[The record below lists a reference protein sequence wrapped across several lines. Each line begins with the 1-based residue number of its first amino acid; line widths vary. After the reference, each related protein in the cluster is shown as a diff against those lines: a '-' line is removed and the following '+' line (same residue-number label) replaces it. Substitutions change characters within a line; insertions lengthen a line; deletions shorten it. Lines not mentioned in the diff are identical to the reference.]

1 MALAEPA
8 QRVVVDYSGPN
19 VAKEL
24 HAGHLRPTVVGDSIA
39 RVMEHLGHTVIRAAH
54 LGDWGTQFGMLI
66 EHALDIGEQATA
78 DELAAGE
85 FTAFYQAARSK
96 FDSGPAFADRS
107 RRRVVQLQA
116 GDEQTL
122 RLWQTLVS
130 DSMEYLHEIYARL
143 GITLTDADMDPES
156 FYNPMLASVCDELE
170 AAGIAVISDGA
181 LCAFPP
187 GFAGRDGPPVP
198 LILRK
203 SDGGYGYATTDVA
216 AIRYR
221 PLDLHADRIIYVVG
235 SEQHQHFELVFA
247 VARMAGWLTD
257 RVRAEHAV
265 IGLMTGPG
273 GQRLRTRSG
282 AQITLTALIDE
293 AVERAEEVIK
303 DRYDDPEL
311 RRQIAEQVGVG
322 ALKYGDLS
330 VDRDSSYVLD
340 FDRLLALTGNTGPY
354 LQYATARIRS
364 IFHRGGRA
372 PAAAGGPI
380 LLAEPAE
387 RALALRL
394 LGFGKAVHEMAA
406 AAEPH
411 KLAAFL
417 FEVASAF
424 TTFYEQCPVL
434 TAEPA
439 VMDSRLALAA
449 LTLRVLETGL
459 DLLGVPCRSACSRG
473 SPRRREI
480 SRLFS
485 CGSQVPPPDLPP
497 GPGSLGGMDE
507 NRDPADRHPRN
518 RPVIRWAAGAAAVA
532 VLAGGGAA
540 LASSGGSAGPAPTS
554 QASALDAVLSSA
566 DAPTSAELAAA
577 SPAGATTSPPALAA
591 AAPGSTTPGAAGPP
605 GCAPGAPRT

>member
-1 MALAEPA
+1 
-8 QRVVVDYSGPN
+8 
-19 VAKEL
+19 
-24 HAGHLRPTVVGDSIA
+24 
-39 RVMEHLGHTVIRAAH
+39 VIRAAH

-78 DELAAGE
+78 EELAAGE

-107 RRRVVQLQA
+107 RSRVVQLQA

-156 FYNPMLASVCDELE
+156 FYNPMLAGVCAELE

-187 GFAGRDGPPVP
+187 GFAGRDGRPVP

-203 SDGGYGYATTDVA
+203 SDGGYGYASTDVA

-221 PLDLHADRIIYVVG
+221 LLDLHADRIVYVVG

-247 VARMAGWLTD
+247 VARMAGWLTG
-257 RVRAEHAV
+257 RARAEHAV

-282 AQITLTALIDE
+282 EQITLASLIDE
-293 AVERAEEVIK
+293 AVERAEKVIA

-330 VDRDSSYVLD
+330 VGRDSSYVLD

-394 LGFGKAVHEMAA
+394 LGFGQAVHGVAA

-439 VMDSRLALAA
+439 VRDSRLALAA

-459 DLLGVPCRSACSRG
+459 DLLGVP
-473 SPRRREI
+473 
-480 SRLFS
+480 
-485 CGSQVPPPDLPP
+485 VPER
-497 GPGSLGGMDE
+497 M
-507 NRDPADRHPRN
+507 
-518 RPVIRWAAGAAAVA
+518 
-532 VLAGGGAA
+532 
-540 LASSGGSAGPAPTS
+540 
-554 QASALDAVLSSA
+554 
-566 DAPTSAELAAA
+566 
-577 SPAGATTSPPALAA
+577 
-591 AAPGSTTPGAAGPP
+591 
-605 GCAPGAPRT
+605 

>member
-1 MALAEPA
+1 VRAALVAELGAQHADADPLIRPSQFADYQSNVALPLAKAIGRPPREIAAALAARLADESGDGPVAAAEMSGPGFINIALRDAWVARQAASQLADLRLGVALAEPA

-24 HAGHLRPTVVGDSIA
+24 HAGHLRATVVGDSIV
-39 RVMEHLGHTVIRAAH
+39 RVLEHLGHTVIRAAH

-78 DELAAGE
+78 EELAAGE
-85 FTAFYQAARSK
+85 FTAFYQAARAK

-107 RRRVVQLQA
+107 RSRVVQLQA

-156 FYNPMLASVCDELE
+156 FYNPMLAGVCAELE

-187 GFAGRDGPPVP
+187 GFAGRDGRPVP

-203 SDGGYGYATTDVA
+203 SDGGYGYASTDVA

-221 PLDLHADRIIYVVG
+221 LLDLHADRIVYVVG

-247 VARMAGWLTD
+247 VARMAGWLTG
-257 RVRAEHAV
+257 RARAEHAV

-282 AQITLTALIDE
+282 EQITLASLIDE
-293 AVERAEEVIK
+293 AVERAEKVIA

-330 VDRDSSYVLD
+330 VGRDSSYVLD

-394 LGFGKAVHEMAA
+394 LGFGQAVHGVAA

-439 VMDSRLALAA
+439 VRDSRLALAA

-459 DLLGVPCRSACSRG
+459 DLLGVP
-473 SPRRREI
+473 
-480 SRLFS
+480 
-485 CGSQVPPPDLPP
+485 VPER
-497 GPGSLGGMDE
+497 M
-507 NRDPADRHPRN
+507 
-518 RPVIRWAAGAAAVA
+518 
-532 VLAGGGAA
+532 
-540 LASSGGSAGPAPTS
+540 
-554 QASALDAVLSSA
+554 
-566 DAPTSAELAAA
+566 
-577 SPAGATTSPPALAA
+577 
-591 AAPGSTTPGAAGPP
+591 
-605 GCAPGAPRT
+605 